1 MEKSL
6 IQQYQEWFLIF
17 LRNINLPSEY
27 SLVYYMLFTINQI
40 SYYCHTFV
48 EMQYGL
54 SRVTIPFHTPREKG
68 FVYPSNGRF
77 NNTSII
83 VQGHVTKNDQ
93 IENIHIQR
101 GIIIYVIYY
110 KFLIYLGVVVDVIAG

>member
-6 IQQYQEWFLIF
+6 IQQYQERFLIC

-27 SLVYYMLFTINQI
+27 SVVYYMLFTINQI

-54 SRVTIPFHTPREKG
+54 SRVTILFHTTREKG
-68 FVYPSNGRF
+68 FVYQSNGRF

-83 VQGHVTKNDQ
+83 VQDHVPKNDQ
-93 IENIHIQR
+93 IENISYTARYNNIC
-101 GIIIYVIYY
+101 
-110 KFLIYLGVVVDVIAG
+110 YLL